1 MVLKAPPIMK
11 RLLINRVDLQ
21 HKHKAFKDV
30 FLVTILGP
38 EVIIGPAIMRSGTI
52 NSAQPAGWKRKG
64 LNKTSAL

>member
-38 EVIIGPAIMRSGTI
+38 EVIIGPGDYEKW
-52 NSAQPAGWKRKG
+52 N
-64 LNKTSAL
+64 N